1 MVHAIWVVTKK
12 AVCLFDILKRFLDLL
27 QAKLNVFFSFT
38 TMMSI
43 ACMMKKK
50 RSKTLIADRE
60 RTKIV
65 ERCDKK
71 EPMNFVDLSGL
82 I

>member
-1 MVHAIWVVTKK
+1 
-12 AVCLFDILKRFLDLL
+12 
-27 QAKLNVFFSFT
+27 
-38 TMMSI
+38 MSI

-71 EPMNFVDLSGL
+71 EPMNFVDLSDSFDDRLHL
-82 I
+82 IYLNYNHYANKNKRTLKRRIIPFPIIILYHE